1 MRMYILTKYERK
13 IIEAYLEKDLNLN
26 GFNVLKLRVD
36 RAVPTLKK
44 DLELLEKFQKKFELN
59 KRI

>member
-1 MRMYILTKYERK
+1 MYILTKYERK